1 MTGDR
6 PPNPLSRD
14 AGLGRA
20 MADHALRLL
29 LVEDNPKDA
38 RLLDLALG
46 ETDGIAY
53 RLEVAPNLAEGV
65 RRLLDG
71 GIHLVLLDL
80 GLPDSQGLDTLVR
93 LVQAV
98 ADVPIIVLT
107 GLDDEEMEQAARRR
121 GAMGYLVKGRVTP
134 QNLVRV
140 MQDAVAKR
148 DRARKQTQAIRDGPG
163 PQAS

>member
-1 MTGDR
+1 
-6 PPNPLSRD
+6 
-14 AGLGRA
+14 
-20 MADHALRLL
+20 MADPALRLL

-46 ETDGIAY
+46 EIDGIEY
-53 RLEVAPNLAEGV
+53 RLEVASDLAEGV
-65 RRLLDG
+65 RRLLAG

-98 ADVPIIVLT
+98 ADVPVVVLT
-107 GLDDEEMEQAARRR
+107 GLDDDEMEQAAKRR

-134 QNLVRV
+134 QALVHV
-140 MQDAVAKR
+140 LQDAVARR
-148 DRARKQTQAIRDGPG
+148 DRARTHGERLPG
-163 PQAS
+163 TGNRPGAQPS

>member
-1 MTGDR
+1 MPDQ
-6 PPNPLSRD
+6 
-14 AGLGRA
+14 
-20 MADHALRLL
+20 ALRLL

-65 RRLLDG
+65 RRLLAG

-98 ADVPIIVLT
+98 ADVPIVVVT
-107 GLDDEEMEQAARRR
+107 GLDDEEMEASAKRR

-134 QNLVRV
+134 QALVHV
-140 MQDAVAKR
+140 MQDAVARR
-148 DRARKQTQAIRDGPG
+148 DHARGGTRDPRGS
-163 PQAS
+163 ASGAPVR

>member
-1 MTGDR
+1 MDG
-6 PPNPLSRD
+6 
-14 AGLGRA
+14 
-20 MADHALRLL
+20 ALRLL
-29 LVEDNPKDA
+29 LVEDNARDA

-65 RRLLDG
+65 RRLLEG

-98 ADVPIIVLT
+98 ADVPIVVLT
-107 GLDDEEMEQAARRR
+107 GLDDAEMERAARRR
-121 GAMGYLVKGRVTP
+121 GAMGYLVKGRVT
-134 QNLVRV
+134 QDALVHL

-148 DRARKQTQAIRDGPG
+148 DAARRGLRPLAGPHG
-163 PQAS
+163 A

>member
-1 MTGDR
+1 M
-6 PPNPLSRD
+6 D
-14 AGLGRA
+14 A
-20 MADHALRLL
+20 ALRLL
-29 LVEDNPKDA
+29 LVEDNPRDA

-46 ETDGIAY
+46 ETDGVAY

-65 RRLLDG
+65 RRLLEG

-98 ADVPIIVLT
+98 ADVPIVVLT
-107 GLDDEEMEQAARRR
+107 GLDDGEMERAARRR
-121 GAMGYLVKGRVTP
+121 GAMGYLVKGRVTKDA
-134 QNLVRV
+134 LVHI

-148 DRARKQTQAIRDGPG
+148 DAARRGLRSLGARPGAQAT
-163 PQAS
+163 

>member
-1 MTGDR
+1 MSAR
-6 PPNPLSRD
+6 PPWRD
-14 AGLGRA
+14 G
-20 MADHALRLL
+20 MADPALRLL

-46 ETDGIAY
+46 ETDGISY
-53 RLEVAPNLAEGV
+53 RLEVASDLAEGM
-65 RRLLDG
+65 RRLLAG

-98 ADVPIIVLT
+98 ADVPIVVLT
-107 GLDDEEMEQAARRR
+107 GLDDEEMEHAARRR

-134 QNLVRV
+134 QALVHV
-140 MQDAVAKR
+140 MQDAVARR
-148 DRARKQTQAIRDGPG
+148 DRARVKTKIVFGNKPG
-163 PQAS
+163 AQAS

>member
-1 MTGDR
+1 M
-6 PPNPLSRD
+6 P
-14 AGLGRA
+14 
-20 MADHALRLL
+20 DHALRLL

-98 ADVPIIVLT
+98 ADVPIVVLT

-121 GAMGYLVKGRVTP
+121 GAMAYLVKGRVTP
-134 QNLVRV
+134 QVLVHV

-148 DRARKQTQAIRDGPG
+148 NTARLQTRDVFGNRPG
-163 PQAS
+163 AQAS

>member
-1 MTGDR
+1 MEG
-6 PPNPLSRD
+6 
-14 AGLGRA
+14 
-20 MADHALRLL
+20 ALRLL
-29 LVEDNPKDA
+29 LVEDNPRDA

-65 RRLLDG
+65 RRLLEG

-98 ADVPIIVLT
+98 ADVPIVVLT
-107 GLDDEEMEQAARRR
+107 GLDDEQMERAARRR
-121 GAMGYLVKGRVTP
+121 GAMGYLVKGRVT
-134 QNLVRV
+134 QEALVHL
-140 MQDAVAKR
+140 MQDAVARR
-148 DRARKQTQAIRDGPG
+148 DAARRQPRTLGAGPSA
-163 PQAS
+163 PAA

>member
-1 MTGDR
+1 
-6 PPNPLSRD
+6 
-14 AGLGRA
+14 

-53 RLEVAPNLAEGV
+53 RLEVAPNLAEGM
-65 RRLLDG
+65 RRLLAG

-93 LVQAV
+93 MVQAV
-98 ADVPIIVLT
+98 ADVPIVVIT

-121 GAMGYLVKGRVTP
+121 GAMGYMVKGRVTS
-134 QNLVRV
+134 QGLVHV
-140 MQDAVAKR
+140 LQDAVARR
-148 DRARKQTQAIRDGPG
+148 DHARSQTRSIFGNRPG
-163 PQAS
+163 AQAS

>member
-1 MTGDR
+1 
-6 PPNPLSRD
+6 
-14 AGLGRA
+14 

-46 ETDGIAY
+46 ETDGISY

-98 ADVPIIVLT
+98 ADVPIVVLT

-121 GAMGYLVKGRVTP
+121 GAAGYLVKGRVTT

-140 MQDAVAKR
+140 MQHAVAKR
-148 DRARKQTQAIRDGPG
+148 DQARRQARGASGNRPG
-163 PQAS
+163 AQAS

>member
-1 MTGDR
+1 
-6 PPNPLSRD
+6 
-14 AGLGRA
+14 

-98 ADVPIIVLT
+98 ADVPIVVIT
-107 GLDDEEMEQAARRR
+107 GLDDEEMEQAAKRR
-121 GAMGYLVKGRVTP
+121 GAMGYLVKGRITP
-134 QNLVRV
+134 EVLVHV
-140 MQDAVAKR
+140 MQDAVARR
-148 DRARKQTQAIRDGPG
+148 DQARKQTRSVFGNRPG
-163 PQAS
+163 AQAS

>member
-1 MTGDR
+1 MTATR
-6 PPNPLSRD
+6 PWQ
-14 AGLGRA
+14 AV
-20 MADHALRLL
+20 ADQALRLL

-46 ETDGIAY
+46 EIDGIAY

-65 RRLLDG
+65 RRLLAG

-98 ADVPIIVLT
+98 ADVPIVVLT
-107 GLDDEEMEQAARRR
+107 GTDDDELEQAARRR
-121 GAMGYLVKGRVTP
+121 GTTGYLVKGRVTT
-134 QNLVRV
+134 QALVHV

-148 DRARKQTQAIRDGPG
+148 DAARKMRTTVLGGRPG
-163 PQAS
+163 AQAS